1 MDITLYLHPD
11 DYFYSPYF
19 NKLTSCDPVIT
30 IDENLLR
37 KTALYIDRMLNKDKE
52 LIFYPPQQLHGIH
65 ELCEASDIETIK
77 LAKSLIFQ
85 TYIPLSGSI
94 YHLLLNCM
102 RYNLLT
108 NDDYLWLYNCSV
120 RGSFLE
126 TIRTLSIINKL
137 TAKSIIN
144 FLNERFK

>member
-1 MDITLYLHPD
+1 MDTTIYLHPD

-37 KTALYIDRMLNKDKE
+37 KTALYIDQMLNKDKE
-52 LIFYPPQQLHGIH
+52 LEFYIPEQLHSIY
-65 ELCEASDIETIK
+65 ELCMAKDIETIK
-77 LAKSLIFQ
+77 LAKDLIFK
-85 TYIPLSGSI
+85 TFIHI
-94 YHLLLNCM
+94 NDAICHLLLNCM
-102 RYNLLT
+102 RFNLLT
-108 NDDYLWLYNCSV
+108 NDDYLWLYNSSM

-126 TIRTLSIINKL
+126 TIRILSVIDSVS
-137 TAKSIIN
+137 AKSIIN